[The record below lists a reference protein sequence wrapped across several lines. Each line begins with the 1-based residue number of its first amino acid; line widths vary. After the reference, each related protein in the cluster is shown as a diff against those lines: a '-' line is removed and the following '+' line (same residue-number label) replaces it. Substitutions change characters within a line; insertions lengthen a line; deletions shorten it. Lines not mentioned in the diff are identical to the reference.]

1 MKRDIYT
8 GLPIILVGDRMI
20 HKILY
25 RCNIDIFAILFLLF
39 VDLSNHL
46 YQTDDTKME
55 LRTIAILVLMAT
67 IVVLTSAFGAYQDGI
82 EKQKEHEFDMK
93 KKAEKANKT
102 ADNPSTLVGASGAGT
117 SYKQSAA
124 HLDVSEKV
132 DMPYVKEG
140 PNAYRGKAGGY
151 DLRDTYDSDD
161 DSDGNDRDSDDDDG
175 KPATEFQRKVKY
187 IKTIFKEIFSKWSSQ
202 EPIMAPVSVEEDP
215 DNPLGEGFKIREKFK
230 KGARQGMR
238 KLKNAFRGR
247 FK

>member
-1 MKRDIYT
+1 
-8 GLPIILVGDRMI
+8 
-20 HKILY
+20 
-25 RCNIDIFAILFLLF
+25 
-39 VDLSNHL
+39 
-46 YQTDDTKME
+46 ME
-55 LRTIAILVLMAT
+55 LRTVAILVLMAT

-82 EKQKEHEFDMK
+82 EKQKEHEFQMK
-93 KKAEKANKT
+93 KADKA
-102 ADNPSTLVGASGAGT
+102 ADTPSALVGASGAAT

-124 HLDVSEKV
+124 HLNTSEKV

-140 PNAYRGKAGGY
+140 PNSYRGKAGGY

-161 DSDGNDRDSDDDDG
+161 DRDDRNDSDSDSDNS
-175 KPATEFQRKVKY
+175 KPTTEFQRKIKY
-187 IKTIFKEIFSKWSSQ
+187 IKTIFKEIFSKWGSQ